1 MKESS
6 RLIEPESSLPSRFE
20 TASEFFLEAP
30 LLLVAVPLWPRC
42 AKLLFRVAFFLDP
55 GANIGEV
62 LGDAKLESPAGA
74 S

>member
-20 TASEFFLEAP
+20 TASEFLREQP
-30 LLLVAVPLWPRC
+30 LLLVAVPRWPSC
-42 AKLLFRVAFFLDP
+42 AKLLFSVAFFLEP

-62 LGDAKLESPAGA
+62 LGDAKLASAAGT